1 MPTVEKHSPGS
12 FCWIELATS
21 HQGGAKNFY
30 TTLFNWTVNDFPMGP
45 EGVYSIF
52 QLQGRDAAAGY
63 TMREEQ
69 RSQGIPP
76 NWLLYVAV
84 ADADAATKRASEL
97 GGNVCVSSFDVGEM
111 GRMAVLQDPTGAA
124 FAVWQAKT
132 GPGIKIIGENG
143 ALCWA
148 DLSSP
153 DPAGAAKFYSDLF
166 GWQITKEEHDESGYL
181 HIKNG
186 ADFIGGMPP
195 AKHRQPSM
203 PAHWLLYFQVAS
215 CDESS
220 AKAKVLGGHFYVEPM
235 TVEKVGRMS
244 VIADPQG
251 AVFALF
257 QPMPR

>member
-1 MPTVEKHSPGS
+1 
-12 FCWIELATS
+12 
-21 HQGGAKNFY
+21 
-30 TTLFNWTVNDFPMGP
+30 
-45 EGVYSIF
+45 
-52 QLQGRDAAAGY
+52 
-63 TMREEQ
+63 MREEQ
-69 RSQGIPP
+69 RAQGIPP

-84 ADADAATKRASEL
+84 ASADAATKRASEL
-97 GGNVCVSSFDVGEM
+97 GGKVCAPAFDVGEM

-132 GPGIKIIGENG
+132 GPGIKTVGENG

-153 DPAGAAKFYSDLF
+153 DPAGAANFYSGLF

-203 PAHWLLYFQVAS
+203 PAHWLLYFQVGS

-220 AKAKVLGGHFYVEPM
+220 AKSKVLGANTFVEPM

-257 QPMPR
+257 QPMPRT